1 MGHSQGAIVSTAD
14 TMAAQTKQLR
24 TRTIPLAVTV
34 TVSANARALVATQLT
49 SECAA
54 AIIWHCIVEER
65 LRIQA
70 QVN

>member
-24 TRTIPLAVTV
+24 TRTIPLAV
-34 TVSANARALVATQLT
+34 SANARALVATQLT
-49 SECAA
+49 KLVSVLLQSTG
-54 AIIWHCIVEER
+54 IVEER

-70 QVN
+70 QVD